1 MARKR
6 SLQPSSGMR
15 FVAISLVVV
24 WCATALMTSIAP
36 VRADVT
42 TVAVV
47 QFENDA
53 GAPASVV
60 DSLSESLYRAMAQS
74 PNFTVRGSGP
84 IIVKAGIDKESSAAQ
99 FRAAANAG
107 ADHML
112 VGDVVA
118 YGGGS
123 VTFRLAS
130 YRVSPM
136 AIVRS
141 RSFTQSYPP
150 VNGQALVASL
160 SADVAS
166 LEAPRAGTATIYAI
180 KGSEID
186 ADAGSADG
194 FHVDQRFSV
203 IRNGQKLA
211 DATIVTIH
219 DAYALISISNE
230 SRGYRPAVGDRLVSQ
245 ESQPPLVPVNT
256 AAGGFNPLYFLLGAA
271 AIVVAIA
278 AKGSVGSFP
287 SPTPIPSGSIA
298 PFIVTGPVV
307 TGGTPAN
314 PQLTF
319 TFTQP
324 VSASSQTS
332 ILGSTA
338 FAFWT
343 FTPSGG
349 SPSSPAT
356 LLALGGASFGS
367 STTLTVPDSHQGLNT
382 GDTLSFT
389 FTTSITDS
397 GGDHLTITT
406 LSHTASVARQPV
418 GAGAPLAQPSP
429 IPSTASAGTGH
440 SQNGPGGSKGN
451 PGAPKNPTTPQ
462 DPHNP
467 H

>member
-1 MARKR
+1 
-6 SLQPSSGMR
+6 MR

-42 TVAVV
+42 TVAVI

-74 PNFTVRGSGP
+74 PNFTVKGSGP
-84 IIVKAGIDKESSAAQ
+84 IVVNAGIDKESSAAQ

-211 DATIVTIH
+211 DAAIVTIH
-219 DAYALISISNE
+219 DAYAVVGISNE

-256 AAGGFNPLYFLLGAA
+256 AAGGFNPIYFLLGAA

-287 SPTPIPSGSIA
+287 SPTPMPSSSAGVFTVS
-298 PFIVTGPVV
+298 
-307 TGGTPAN
+307 
-314 PQLTF
+314 QLTF
-319 TFTQP
+319 SGTTNPTIVFFFSRP
-324 VSASSQTS
+324 VSVTDFTS
-332 ILGSTA
+332 IATDTSRASVTPRIGGVTQATTTLLNLGSA
-338 FAFWT
+338 IFD
-343 FTPSGG
+343 
-349 SPSSPAT
+349 AT
-356 LLALGGASFGS
+356 HQQLTVMDTNG
-367 STTLTVPDSHQGLNT
+367 STTLTNIGDSLTFNFTSVIQDTTAHFLTPNT
-382 GDTLSFT
+382 IAFT
-389 FTTSITDS
+389 RTS
-397 GGDHLTITT
+397 
-406 LSHTASVARQPV
+406 SVARQPV

-429 IPSTASAGTGH
+429 APSTVNTGTGH
-440 SQNGPGGSKGN
+440 SPGGSKGSAD
-451 PGAPKNPTTPQ
+451 APKNPITPQ